1 MSGPMIVLA
10 FLLIVFAPCL
20 FAYVAW
26 SADDSDVLDD
36 RYARS
41 GRGLARM
48 GRMPAPLRAAL
59 PELPIGDE
67 FEIRSFP
74 KGLSQRR
81 IVVRDA
87 ENGPRLTIMQVRE
100 AAIELARLGGFVM
113 AHELALVAAA
123 LVAAGRSVAAA
134 AREAIE
140 AAHHAFARRAWVDA
154 AYGQSVDG
162 AWDAGPPRFGP
173 VRVAALWR
181 EESEAA

>member
-1 MSGPMIVLA
+1 MSDPIIVFA

-26 SADDSDVLDD
+26 SAGDIEWLDE
-36 RYARS
+36 RYPGS
-41 GRGLARM
+41 GGGLARM
-48 GRMPAPLRAAL
+48 GRMPGPLQASF
-59 PELPIGDE
+59 PELPIGGE

-87 ENGPRLTIMQVRE
+87 GNGPRLTIMEVRE
-100 AAIELARLGGFVM
+100 AAVELARLGGFAM

-123 LVAAGRSVAAA
+123 LVAAGRSLAAA
-134 AREAIE
+134 AHEAIE
-140 AAHHAFARRAWVDA
+140 AAHDAFARRAWVGPGH
-154 AYGQSVDG
+154 GQSING
-162 AWDAGPPRFGP
+162 AWDEGPPRLGP

-181 EESEAA
+181 EELEAA